1 MTRGGRPKSQ
11 DASTRRCIV
20 TRKTLPKAELIRFVV
35 GPDGQLVPDLLARLP
50 GRGMW
55 ISAHRAVLDKAL
67 DKRLFNRAAK
77 AEIKVADRM
86 SDDVEALLA
95 RRVVELIALARKAG
109 EAVAGY
115 EKVKSWLMTG
125 QGVIL
130 VQASDGSARGK
141 TKLRTPPGGAFV
153 GCLSAGEIGLAFGRE
168 SVIHGAVT
176 AGGLGDR
183 IVEEATRLAGFR
195 QTGGETD
202 AGKELKDA

>member
-141 TKLRTPPGGAFV
+141 TKLRTPPDGAFV
-153 GCLSAGEIGLAFGRE
+153 GSLSAGEIGLAFGRE